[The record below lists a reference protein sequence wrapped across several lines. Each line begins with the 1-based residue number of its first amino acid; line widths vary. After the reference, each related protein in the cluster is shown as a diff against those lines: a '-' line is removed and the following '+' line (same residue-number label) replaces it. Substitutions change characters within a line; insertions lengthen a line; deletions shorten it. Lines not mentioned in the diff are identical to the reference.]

1 MDAKALVTNA
11 HQRFSIESVS
21 LPVPGPRQIKVQTL
35 YSGVSIGTEFAV
47 IKGKLNWGPYPLVTG
62 YQGVGNPM
70 KFHQSVG
77 GALGGLAGRRVGH
90 WATDARVDRLLG

>member
-21 LPVPGPRQIKVQTL
+21 LPDPGPRQIKVQTL

-47 IKGKLNWGPYPLVTG
+47 I
-62 YQGVGNPM
+62 
-70 KFHQSVG
+70 
-77 GALGGLAGRRVGH
+77 
-90 WATDARVDRLLG
+90 